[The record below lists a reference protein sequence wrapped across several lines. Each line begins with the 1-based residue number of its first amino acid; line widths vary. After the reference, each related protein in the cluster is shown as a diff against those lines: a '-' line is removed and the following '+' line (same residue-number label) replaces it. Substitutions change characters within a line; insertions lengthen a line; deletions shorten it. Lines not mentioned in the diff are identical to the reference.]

1 MVLDGLVEADR
12 NAWQQTADLY
22 VWGTYA
28 VTNRLVPGRPRE
40 SRLEIDLH
48 LWDGSLQPT
57 VIKEEI
63 SSPFAGEAPPDRVEA
78 ALNRLVHQV
87 MVSAHKNMTQS
98 DTASNRMKIG
108 QSLVETYNQMTN
120 PTGHHREE
128 LGFEDPGKF
137 LQAAHMLETACFFD
151 PDNANARV
159 LYISYRWGFWINF
172 KENVKN
178 QFWSKWRCS
187 QAWGKY
193 VNRFGLK
200 PVEVDLPF
208 PYQQRGGL
216 PEAYVNSLEEALKM
230 FPQWDST
237 NEMENKWQQEGVHTW
252 LVEAEL
258 HGFPKEM
265 PRDLAMKWQ
274 TETEAELGRR
284 KQKVAEYLQS
294 ISAITNNHEGTTTSV
309 IHQAT
314 VALAP
319 RPVSKPQNYSQMVPT
334 PSWVKGIQTF
344 QAFDSMFRL
353 FPPNVLPLEVQPNMQ
368 EIRFPKQFEVQT
380 IDHLDFLDDK
390 LLILAMDERS
400 VPSSD
405 NNPDVSAEML
415 DKHNRLWV
423 LKPGEGSPTLYE
435 PDLFPQSVNTF
446 LLKDGQLWVAGK
458 TTGFL
463 DLKTHDFRKFGL
475 PDGYDLQTSDAL
487 GFAGGH
493 IFAAGDWF
501 KVSMFDA
508 AQNHWSNL
516 SLPPANLSGG
526 TGSPFLLAG
535 NKQQLVC
542 VAGSVL
548 IHDFTHNSW
557 TNLAYPNSIQQILAD
572 DSGFWFGGRDGLHSY
587 DPASKSFKHW
597 SAPSTINSLFTS
609 TMGHSFMGNDE
620 IPARDLERM
629 DEQIQGLMNK
639 LQRDRA
645 KNHTAKHGKN
655 AMADPLHLD
664 WRVPGEATALAND
677 GDFLWVGVGNY
688 FGNYLLLL
696 HKPSHSLVAFCPM
709 MARDHISSLT
719 VSSTSIWIGT
729 AYGDHKL
736 LQLPKSPFLSVPQGR
751 WVSLTISPEERA
763 QLVRNMDVR
772 DQAMYAF
779 YADDD
784 ARVAALLGGIDPDK
798 ASLEEMFILA
808 FSYDA
813 SGLDKPEL
821 ARDWF
826 EHIISR
832 YPDSPWAKFARS
844 ALAQNEQNHKDKM
857 HEEELLAKY
866 DRDHNG
872 VLDPEEKRVMERDP
886 GYQNERK
893 IWNADRLEN
902 QLEKI
907 MQRFDRN
914 KDGKLD
920 RGELESLKAQ
930 VTVFSQ
936 APPEKL
942 VGHKNPVVPLMT
954 KKFPAVT
961 DILQKYDVNGDGGLE
976 AGELKMLAQDI
987 QKGQ

>member
-1 MVLDGLVEADR
+1 MITGQFLLDDQNRRTLFLEITDLQHADVLANKTITFPGVATPKFQTDTNQVGVVVAALHQLLTDAHLRQQQTAGKILVAPLFLADVTGVGFSRGNGALEQGFDDALERAAATNSRVRLIRFPKAYRSTEESEMVLDGLVEADR

-368 EIRFPKQFEVQT
+368 
-380 IDHLDFLDDK
+380 
-390 LLILAMDERS
+390 
-400 VPSSD
+400 
-405 NNPDVSAEML
+405 
-415 DKHNRLWV
+415 
-423 LKPGEGSPTLYE
+423 
-435 PDLFPQSVNTF
+435 
-446 LLKDGQLWVAGK
+446 
-458 TTGFL
+458 
-463 DLKTHDFRKFGL
+463 
-475 PDGYDLQTSDAL
+475 
-487 GFAGGH
+487 
-493 IFAAGDWF
+493 
-501 KVSMFDA
+501 
-508 AQNHWSNL
+508 
-516 SLPPANLSGG
+516 
-526 TGSPFLLAG
+526 
-535 NKQQLVC
+535 
-542 VAGSVL
+542 
-548 IHDFTHNSW
+548 
-557 TNLAYPNSIQQILAD
+557 
-572 DSGFWFGGRDGLHSY
+572 
-587 DPASKSFKHW
+587 
-597 SAPSTINSLFTS
+597 
-609 TMGHSFMGNDE
+609 
-620 IPARDLERM
+620 
-629 DEQIQGLMNK
+629 
-639 LQRDRA
+639 
-645 KNHTAKHGKN
+645 
-655 AMADPLHLD
+655 
-664 WRVPGEATALAND
+664 
-677 GDFLWVGVGNY
+677 
-688 FGNYLLLL
+688 
-696 HKPSHSLVAFCPM
+696 
-709 MARDHISSLT
+709 
-719 VSSTSIWIGT
+719 
-729 AYGDHKL
+729 
-736 LQLPKSPFLSVPQGR
+736 
-751 WVSLTISPEERA
+751 
-763 QLVRNMDVR
+763 
-772 DQAMYAF
+772 
-779 YADDD
+779 
-784 ARVAALLGGIDPDK
+784 
-798 ASLEEMFILA
+798 
-808 FSYDA
+808 
-813 SGLDKPEL
+813 
-821 ARDWF
+821 
-826 EHIISR
+826 
-832 YPDSPWAKFARS
+832 
-844 ALAQNEQNHKDKM
+844 
-857 HEEELLAKY
+857 
-866 DRDHNG
+866 
-872 VLDPEEKRVMERDP
+872 
-886 GYQNERK
+886 
-893 IWNADRLEN
+893 
-902 QLEKI
+902 
-907 MQRFDRN
+907 
-914 KDGKLD
+914 
-920 RGELESLKAQ
+920 
-930 VTVFSQ
+930 
-936 APPEKL
+936 
-942 VGHKNPVVPLMT
+942 
-954 KKFPAVT
+954 
-961 DILQKYDVNGDGGLE
+961 
-976 AGELKMLAQDI
+976 
-987 QKGQ
+987 